1 MGTRDPGVDA
11 YILKAAEFAKPILT
25 HLRDLA
31 HQACPQIQEKLK
43 WSCPHFDYKGSM
55 CSMAAFKSHCAF
67 GFWKASLVME
77 GKQSPE
83 GAGSFGRIESLKD
96 LPSDKVLIAYIKKAV
111 HLNEEGIKVSAA
123 KKPKVKKDLVIPSE
137 LSAALKVNPSASA
150 AFEAFSNSH
159 KKEYAEWISEA
170 KTAETRDRRIHTAIG
185 WISEGK
191 SRHWKYQRC

>member
-1 MGTRDPGVDA
+1 MGTQDPGVDA
-11 YILKAAEFAKPILT
+11 YILNAADFAKPILT
-25 HLRDLA
+25 HLRGLV
-31 HQACPQIQEKLK
+31 HRACPQIQEKLK

-96 LPSDKVLIAYIKKAV
+96 LPSDKVLVAYIKKAAC
-111 HLNEEGIKVSAA
+111 LNEEGIKVPVAA
-123 KKPKVKKDLVIPSE
+123 KPKIKKELVITPE
-137 LSAALKVNPSASA
+137 LSAALKTKPAALSAFA
-150 AFEAFSNSH
+150 AFSNSH

-170 KTAETRDRRIHTAIG
+170 KTIETRDRRIQTAIE